1 MRSPLE
7 RCGCLRGFK
16 SAASG
21 EKPLTCQEYS
31 DASWSQFFDW
41 LQYFGLVFGKIVVAV
56 PPQYTST
63 EWKSYQKSSI

>member
-1 MRSPLE
+1 
-7 RCGCLRGFK
+7 
-16 SAASG
+16 
-21 EKPLTCQEYS
+21 
-31 DASWSQFFDW
+31 